1 MVIVS
6 AILNFEVDEK
16 MYIPTTPHWHSGA
29 EVLHSV
35 GLRASSILDGV
46 KRFTNSGVDAVFA
59 TAICSGHSN
68 VVRVTFTPLT
78 ETVDVFTTVADGQ
91 EAGPAPPA

>member
-1 MVIVS
+1 MGIIS
-6 AILNFEVDEK
+6 AILTFKEDEK
-16 MYIPTTPHWHSGA
+16 VCIPTTPHWHSGA

-35 GLRASSILDGV
+35 GLRASSILAGV
-46 KRFTNSGVDAVFA
+46 RRFTNPGVDAVFA

-68 VVRVTFTPLT
+68 VVRVTFMPLT

-91 EAGPAPPA
+91 DAGPAPPA